1 MSIHINN
8 KELTSAFLGNK
19 NVESMYLGDKL
30 LYTAFIKAQF
40 EVVDNNDNISGIYN
54 YAYNKTD
61 KKWYVKNDQN
71 TYEEYGLIPKVTSL
85 ETLHKTTAAVVD
97 LNNSWQKSTYWSK
110 AGYDC
115 YESYSNNG
123 VDNSYSTM
131 KVTIPPGMSTFDV
144 IFGSYA
150 ESSYDFTLLSA
161 LDASKPTSNSS
172 AGAVATS
179 INKQNTQI
187 TYTYNITDTSKDH
200 WFWVTYR
207 KDGSNSLGTDRGY
220 LLISSPYTGTS
231 TYKGKLVIYNGDQYM
246 YDGTKWVN
254 KGPTYPLSYEQRPTP
269 QDNLTFTSVSEMK
282 KYPNPYVGMTCT
294 VNGKTYKY
302 SIDGWTYNYIIIG
315 TNTNDQTKN
324 GWLKNNDI
332 KIPLLYGDNPI
343 NMKGV
348 YHIYPQY
355 NNITAFNKFNIGT
368 LDSKQLTSCEEMFLC
383 YTGSS
388 LDLSKFDTSNV
399 TNMRSMFRG
408 CQSLTSLDLSK
419 FDTSN
424 VTNMGSMFSG
434 CQSLTSLDLSKF
446 DTSNVTNMGAMLRG
460 CGSLTSL
467 DLSKFDT
474 SNVTNISFMFSDCK
488 SLTSL
493 DLSNFD
499 TSNVATSFYG
509 LYGMRSMFSG
519 CGSLTSLDLSN
530 FDTSKITDMSSMF
543 SDCKSL
549 TSLDLSKFDTS
560 NVTNMSSMFS
570 GCQSLTSLDL
580 SKFDTS
586 NVTNMRS
593 MFSFCQSL
601 TSLDLSNFDTSKITD
616 MRYMFSGCQNLTSL
630 DLSKFDTSNVTDM
643 SYMFSGC
650 GSLTSLDLS
659 NFDTSK
665 ITDMSSMFSGCQSL
679 KTVKVTNCS
688 EETQQKILSQLPSY
702 NWTLSN
708 GVITR

>member
-85 ETLHKTTAAVVD
+85 ETLHKTTATVVD

-115 YESYSNNG
+115 YESYSNKG

-207 KDGSNSLGTDRGY
+207 KNGSNSLGTDRGY

-254 KGPTYPLSYEQRPTP
+254 KGHIDNWVDPKLYVDDVLVTRIENGNYVKYIYVSNDTNENTHTIKTFKGRVKLVNGGNQHEHTYIYFSEENTTVPVVDSYAILEDNKPYTIKVRTDFSGNISFAPVAHIEMPAEKVNCPTYPLSYEQRPTP
-269 QDNLTFTSVSEMK
+269 KDNLTFTSVSEMK

-368 LDSKQLTSCEEMFLC
+368 LDSKQLTSCEEMFLR

-399 TNMRSMFRG
+399 TNMGSMFRG
-408 CQSLTSLDLSK
+408 CGSLKSLDLSK

-424 VTNMGSMFSG
+424 VTNMRSMFSG
-434 CQSLTSLDLSKF
+434 CQ
-446 DTSNVTNMGAMLRG
+446 
-460 CGSLTSL
+460 
-467 DLSKFDT
+467 
-474 SNVTNISFMFSDCK
+474 

-509 LYGMRSMFSG
+509 LYGMHYMFSG
-519 CGSLTSLDLSN
+519 CLSLKSLDLSN

-543 SDCKSL
+543 SDC
-549 TSLDLSKFDTS
+549 
-560 NVTNMSSMFS
+560 
-570 GCQSLTSLDL
+570 QS
-580 SKFDTS
+580 
-586 NVTNMRS
+586 
-593 MFSFCQSL
+593 
-601 TSLDLSNFDTSKITD
+601 
-616 MRYMFSGCQNLTSL
+616 LTSL

-643 SYMFSGC
+643 SSMFSDC
-650 GSLTSLDLS
+650 LSLTSLDLS
-659 NFDTSK
+659 NFDTSNVK
-665 ITDMSSMFSGCQSL
+665 SMRAMFNFCDSL

-688 EETQQKILSQLPSY
+688 EETQQKILSQLPPY